1 MAKRQFQLTEEQ
13 IKEFRQYERQVTRV
27 ADLKRLQA
35 VRLYGMGWG
44 LQEIIDI
51 TGCGESTLRAWVKNY
66 SDGGILSVIANYES
80 SSQNAR
86 KLGTEQEVELCEK
99 LRQYRPNQV
108 LPVDGY
114 QGTGQ
119 FWTVDSVR
127 TVVMMWYGVS
137 YSDMGSYRN
146 LLHRC
151 GFSYQRSEHVY
162 KSRPSEAE
170 IAEFEAQLEK
180 K

>member
-1 MAKRQFQLTEEQ
+1 MAKRQFQLTEDQ
-13 IKEFRQYERQVTRV
+13 IKEFRHYERQVTRV
-27 ADLKRLQA
+27 TDLKRLQA
-35 VRLYGMGWG
+35 VRLYGTGRE

-51 TGCGESTLRAWVKNY
+51 IGCGESTLRAWVKSYN
-66 SDGGILSVIANYES
+66 DGGILSVLANYENS
-80 SSQNAR
+80 AQNAR
-86 KLGTEQEVELCEK
+86 KLGTEQEAELCEK
-99 LRQYRPNQV
+99 LHQYRPNQV
-108 LPVDGY
+108 LPADSYHGS
-114 QGTGQ
+114 GQ
-119 FWTVDSVR
+119 FWSVDAVR

-137 YSDMGSYRN
+137 YTDAGSYRN

-151 GFSYQRSEHVY
+151 GFSYQRSEQVY